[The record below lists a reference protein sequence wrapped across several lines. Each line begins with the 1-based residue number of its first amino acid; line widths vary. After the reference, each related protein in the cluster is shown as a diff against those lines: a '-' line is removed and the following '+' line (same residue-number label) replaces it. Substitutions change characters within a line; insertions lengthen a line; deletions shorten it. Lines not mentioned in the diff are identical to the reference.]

1 MTSPNQGGFAFPVAA
16 ARPTTSR
23 GMTLR
28 DWFAGQALNGLL
40 ATKKGTGP
48 AAVAAYGAADA
59 MLEARQNGK
68 KA

>member
-28 DWFAGQALNGLL
+28 DLFAGQALTGLL
-40 ATKKGTGP
+40 AKGGETGP
-48 AAVAAYGAADA
+48 ASKAAYGAADS